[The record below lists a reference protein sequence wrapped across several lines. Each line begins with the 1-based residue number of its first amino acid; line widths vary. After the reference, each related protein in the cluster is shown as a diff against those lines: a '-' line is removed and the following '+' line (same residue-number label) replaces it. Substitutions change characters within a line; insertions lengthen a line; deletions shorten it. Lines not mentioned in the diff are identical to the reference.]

1 MSAART
7 VTIVNQRG
15 LHARAAGR
23 FVKLAGGYAA
33 TVTVSSQGEAVSGLS
48 IMGLLMLGAAR
59 GARLD
64 IVAEGPDATA
74 AVDALADLVETGFGE
89 DTGTQPPRP

>member
-1 MSAART
+1 MPETRI

-23 FVKLAGGYAA
+23 FVKLAGGYEAN
-33 TVTVSSQGEAVSGLS
+33 VTVSSQGETVSGLS

-59 GARLD
+59 GARIEIAAD
-64 IVAEGPDATA
+64 GPEAAA
-74 AVDALADLVETGFGE
+74 AVDALAGLVETGFGE
-89 DTGTQPPRP
+89 DVGPPPPRP

>member
-1 MSAART
+1 MPAVRT

-23 FVKLAGGYAA
+23 FVKLAGGFEAN
-33 TVTVSSQGEAVSGLS
+33 VTVSSQGEAVSGLS

-59 GARLD
+59 GARIEIAAD
-64 IVAEGPDATA
+64 GPDAAA
-74 AVDALADLVETGFGE
+74 AVDALAGLVETGFGE
-89 DTGTQPPRP
+89 DTGHPTPRP